1 MSLRQ
6 SSGQRR
12 HRWGSGA
19 LKGSEGFCSVAFMDG
34 EPFCAGSIRSAV
46 HTVSVHSGP
55 LWPRLQLMHLEQ
67 MEQLGDAS
75 ASKQSASKF
84 PCPPQGLRK
93 AAGETRAEMLSA
105 KPVARNTDC
114 FEAQTGAAWVLAVG
128 AWGCLCCTGHPPA
141 SAWFLKAMLSYWVGY
156 FSPLPKC
163 KTGFSPLK
171 SKGGGS
177 AVGEMCPC
185 CC

>member
-19 LKGSEGFCSVAFMDG
+19 LKGSEGFCSIAFMDR
-34 EPFCAGSIRSAV
+34 EPFCAGSILSAV

-84 PCPPQGLRK
+84 P
-93 AAGETRAEMLSA
+93 
-105 KPVARNTDC
+105 
-114 FEAQTGAAWVLAVG
+114 
-128 AWGCLCCTGHPPA
+128 
-141 SAWFLKAMLSYWVGY
+141 
-156 FSPLPKC
+156 
-163 KTGFSPLK
+163 
-171 SKGGGS
+171 
-177 AVGEMCPC
+177 
-185 CC
+185 